1 MKFLTA
7 LHAVYQI
14 YALEEKDIWFVPILN
29 AQKFSANIA
38 FASLA
43 RLLPMELL
51 SISNLANITTL
62 EILEKLICRSN
73 ALSVR
78 DIRRNANSHNSN
90 NRLIMILGY
99 F

>member
-14 YALEEKDIWFVPILN
+14 YALEEKNIWFVPILN

-51 SISNLANITTL
+51 SISNIANITTL

-78 DIRRNANSHNSN
+78 EIKRNADSHSN
-90 NRLIMILGY
+90 NRLIMLLGY